1 MEPLKEII
9 DKAIAN
15 YGFRQVVMWSPDDII
30 DQWGL
35 SDQETRVLQDILIEE
50 LEALPVPVEP
60 ENVAAEIERL
70 EGLIEGGVGRNK

>member
-1 MEPLKEII
+1 MENLKEIV

-35 SDQETRVLQDILIEE
+35 SDQETRVLMDILIEE

-60 ENVAAEIERL
+60 ENVAAESERL
-70 EGLIEGGVGRNK
+70 AGLIEAALTSNK